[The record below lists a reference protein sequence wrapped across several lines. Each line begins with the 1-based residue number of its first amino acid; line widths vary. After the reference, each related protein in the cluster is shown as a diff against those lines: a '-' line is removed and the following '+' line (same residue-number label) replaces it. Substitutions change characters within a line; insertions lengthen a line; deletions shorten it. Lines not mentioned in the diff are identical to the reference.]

1 MRSLSDDSDGDQQEQ
16 LDETCIVTDEGHKE
30 CYIDQFSDEDYEEA
44 AKLMSRSNDEEKDD
58 DDDDSSDDEE
68 EDDDDDD
75 EDEVH
80 LPAGQHLLIDIERVN
95 SDFLNSEVS
104 LAEAMVKV

>member
-1 MRSLSDDSDGDQQEQ
+1 
-16 LDETCIVTDEGHKE
+16 
-30 CYIDQFSDEDYEEA
+30 
-44 AKLMSRSNDEEKDD
+44 MSRSNDKEKDD
-58 DDDDSSDDEE
+58 DDDDSSDD
-68 EDDDDDD
+68 DDDDD
-75 EDEVH
+75 EDDDEVH